1 MSTTTSITAHPRELR
16 DAAGSWGEGTATIH
30 LPTPSDEADAAQR
43 YATRRRNAERCLDE
57 AGASPTTIHTA
68 AAALASHAHDD
79 GAGVL
84 VVVRG
89 TTTLLS
95 QATPEPVTDEFVA
108 VDSLP
113 HLLPVFAASQA
124 RLPHLA
130 VLLDRTGADL
140 YRRTGTG
147 APLVVDESEG
157 SDDRIHRSHPGGWSQ
172 RRFQQIAENAWENNA
187 KEVVED
193 VLGDH
198 GDTELI
204 VVGGDERA
212 VGFFV
217 DHLPERFRPARR
229 VEGSRHGDVDTFL
242 SNVDTEMAD
251 LASRQVAEALRETR
265 EAVATDRGAAG
276 EDVLA
281 PLSQG
286 RVRTL
291 VIGDDT
297 FSDDRRRSWF
307 DLEAG
312 VHLGDDEPADGRG
325 TCVSVTDAALFLASR
340 LGVETVVA
348 PAAALPTDP
357 PLAAILHG

>member
-16 DAAGSWGEGTATIH
+16 DAAGTWGEGTATVH
-30 LPTPSDEADAAQR
+30 LPTPSDEPDAAKR

-68 AAALASHAHDD
+68 AAALASHTHDD

-89 TTTLLS
+89 TDTLLS
-95 QATPEPVTDEFVA
+95 QATTEPIADEFVA
-108 VDSLP
+108 VDALP
-113 HLLPVFAASQA
+113 HLLPAFAASQA

-140 YRRTGTG
+140 YRRSGSGT
-147 APLVVDESEG
+147 PYDVDESEG
-157 SDDRIHRSHPGGWSQ
+157 GDDRIRRSHPGGWSQ

-187 KEVVED
+187 KDVVDD
-193 VLGDH
+193 VLADH
-198 GDTELI
+198 GDVELI

-217 DHLPERFRPARR
+217 DHLPDGLQPARR

-242 SNVDTEMAD
+242 ANVDTEVAD
-251 LASRQVAEALRETR
+251 LASRQVADVLRQAR

-276 EDVLA
+276 DEALA

-297 FSDDRRRSWF
+297 FAGDRQRSWF

-312 VHLGDDEPADGRG
+312 VHLGDDQPADGKA
-325 TCVSVTDAALFLASR
+325 TSVPITDAALFLASR
-340 LGVETVVA
+340 LGVEIVVA
-348 PAAALPTDP
+348 PASALPTDP